1 VRRTNVEW
9 WKQLIALGILMGLG
23 VAVIGL
29 QQLAHA
35 H

>member
-1 VRRTNVEW
+1 MEPVEGS
-9 WKQLIALGILMGLG
+9 LGILMARG